1 VKELKMKS
9 TISSF
14 QKARQKGFTIIE
26 LIVVIAIIALLS
38 ILAIPFARGLIIDG
52 KVQPTANDI
61 NKVVTKIRA
70 NFAGQGITPYT
81 NLGAPANATA
91 VFSNTARGLAS
102 SLTITGTGATT
113 IAAHDLGQTNSLVG
127 VAQATI
133 TTAGDS
139 FAVTLPTVNET
150 ACPGL
155 ASQLS
160 KGAERITINNVVA
173 KAVGGVYNGGT
184 AQNACLTGDANA
196 FVFTFR

>member
-1 VKELKMKS
+1 MKP
-9 TISSF
+9 TLARF
-14 QKARQKGFTIIE
+14 QKSRQKGFTLIE
-26 LIVVIAIIALLS
+26 LITVIAIIALLS

-52 KVQPTANDI
+52 KVQPTADDV

-70 NFAGQGITPYT
+70 NFSGQGVTPYT
-81 NLGAPANATA
+81 NLGAAANATA
-91 VFSNTARGLAS
+91 VFANTARGLAS
-102 SLTITGTGATT
+102 SLTVTGSGTVAT
-113 IAAHDLGQTNSLVG
+113 IQHDLGLTNSQVA

-139 FAVTLPTVNET
+139 FSVTLPTVNQT

-160 KGAERITINNVVA
+160 KGAERITINGTAV
-173 KAVGGVYNGGT
+173 KAAGGTYNGGV
-184 AQNACLTGDANA
+184 AQNACLSGDTNA